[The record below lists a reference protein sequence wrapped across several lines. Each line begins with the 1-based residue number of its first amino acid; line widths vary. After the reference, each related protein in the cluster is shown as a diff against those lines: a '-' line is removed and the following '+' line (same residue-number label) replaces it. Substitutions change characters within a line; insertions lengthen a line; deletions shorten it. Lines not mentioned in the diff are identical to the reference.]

1 MEEKLRELEDRLE
14 DAQQKLREETRL
26 RTAYEERI
34 TRARALCHELNQ
46 PLQVISGL
54 SELIK
59 LDLSENNP
67 FFDQFQKM
75 EQQVEKM
82 AQTNHALM
90 SVMKGMA

>member
-14 DAQQKLREETRL
+14 DAQQRLQEEKRL
-26 RTAYEERI
+26 RQACEERI

-59 LDLSENNP
+59 LDLSEESP
-67 FFDQFQKM
+67 FFGQFQKM

-82 AQTNHALM
+82 AQTNHDLM
-90 SVMKGMA
+90 SVIKGMA